1 MKKTVL
7 TIVFILI
14 TGISFA
20 QPPGGMQM
28 PPGGMPSGGMKPD
41 FKNKMTAS
49 QLLVKMKKELNLNE
63 LQELQ
68 VREILVES
76 EKNRPQF
83 NPSSGERPNFQEI
96 KEKME
101 NEKKKVNEKL
111 VKVLTPEQYKKWIDE
126 GETWKP
132 ED

>member
-1 MKKTVL
+1 MKKIVL
-7 TIVFILI
+7 SIVFIFMA
-14 TGISFA
+14 GISFA

-41 FKNKMTAS
+41 FKSKMSVS

-68 VREILVES
+68 VREIFVES
-76 EKNRPQF
+76 EKNKPQLT
-83 NPSSGERPNFQEI
+83 PSSSERPNFEEI

-132 ED
+132 EE